1 MIQPEELRIGNVIF
15 INDSLRT
22 VEGIVGDQVW
32 FKKEKHLSQD
42 LIINCNPVPLT
53 EGWLLRMGFDK
64 KPWSEYL
71 LNLGDME
78 VHARKTNNGTWLEL
92 MINYENASVS
102 HISYVHQL
110 QNLYYALTGTEL
122 KIDK

>member
-32 FKKEKHLSQD
+32 YKREGFLVQD
-42 LIINCNPVPLT
+42 TCSSSRPIPLT
-53 EGWLLRMGFDK
+53 EEWLKRAGFERNSDGTFVLIHIMYALPEMGVMQLAIGYS
-64 KPWSEYL
+64 PL
-71 LNLGDME
+71 
-78 VHARKTNNGTWLEL
+78 
-92 MINYENASVS
+92 INCPCK
-102 HISYVHQL
+102 YVHQL

-122 KIDK
+122 TIKG

>member
-1 MIQPEELRIGNVIF
+1 MEAREFRVGNLIF

-53 EGWLLRMGFDK
+53 EGWLLRMGFEK
-64 KPWSEYL
+64 NSEYYSYSNEFVPL
-71 LNLGDME
+71 VIIYDSEESRVYIQGAEDELRLSSRMFKN
-78 VHARKTNNGTWLEL
+78 VHE
-92 MINYENASVS
+92 
-102 HISYVHQL
+102 L
-110 QNLYYALTGTEL
+110 QNLVFTILGTEL
-122 KIDK
+122 TIKG

>member
-53 EGWLLRMGFDK
+53 EDWLRRMGCGKIFK
-64 KPWSEYL
+64 HWETPNKIIFAF
-71 LNLGDME
+71 GDGCALFL
-78 VHARKTNNGTWLEL
+78 VGPRH
-92 MINYENASVS
+92 INI
-102 HISYVHQL
+102 HYVHNF
-110 QNLYYALTGTEL
+110 QNFISLTGTEL
-122 KIDK
+122 TIKG